1 MHILA
6 HRGYHAALPENTM
19 DAFAAALTLGFEGI
33 ETDVRLSRD
42 GELVLFHNRVAPNG
56 VAVADLTHAELQQA
70 TGYTVPRL
78 EEALDTFPC
87 ALWNIELKVPA
98 AQTATIATL
107 KRYQHSRRLLLTS
120 FRHDVVL
127 ACAHELSIN
136 CGFLSAHRPAA
147 LNSLAHAALHEP
159 RLRTF
164 VWDYEILD
172 ASLLEMANTIGFRN
186 YVYGA
191 HTQAEHELCASLGVH
206 GIITDHPE
214 FVKLPQRGLHSQT
227 RH

>member
-19 DAFAAALTLGFEGI
+19 DAFEAALTLGFEGI

-42 GELVLFHNRVAPNG
+42 AELVLFHNRVAPNG

-70 TGYTVPRL
+70 VGYAVPRL
-78 EEALDTFPC
+78 DEALDAFSC
-87 ALWNIELKVPA
+87 AFWNIELKVPA
-98 AQTATIATL
+98 AQAATIATL

-127 ACAHELSIN
+127 ACAHELSID

-147 LNSLAHAALHEP
+147 LNSLAHAAFVLEKAIHLHGGMGFSWEVP
-159 RLRTF
+159 LHYALR
-164 VWDYEILD
+164 EIRKFD
-172 ASLLEMANTIGFRN
+172 AAFDA
-186 YVYGA
+186 GA
-191 HTQAEHELCASLGVH
+191 LAKSVGQDFIQSV
-206 GIITDHPE
+206 
-214 FVKLPQRGLHSQT
+214 
-227 RH
+227 